1 MKKIDKREVFTEI
14 EINASREQV
23 WSVLT
28 DFEKMPQWSSS
39 FQGIEGEFKEGGKAA
54 SYFKAPIG
62 KKNMKFEH
70 TIIEFKE
77 GVSFGWSDPLTMGMK
92 DHHLYKLEELP
103 NGNTR
108 FIQTDGV
115 EGGATHF
122 LGKLV
127 VNNMK
132 SMYLKFNQELK
143 EQVEKLYPKSN

>member
-1 MKKIDKREVFTEI
+1 MKKIDKKHVFTEI
-14 EINASREQV
+14 EINASRDRV

-28 DFEKMPQWSSS
+28 DFDKMPEWSSS
-39 FQGIEGEFKEGGKAA
+39 FQGIEGEFKEGGKAK

-62 KKNMKFEH
+62 EKNMEFEH
-70 TIIEFKE
+70 TIIEFE
-77 GVSFGWSDPLTMGMK
+77 EEVSFGWSDPLTMGMK
-92 DHHLYKLEELP
+92 DHHIYKLEELP

-108 FIQTDGV
+108 FIQIDGV

-127 VNNMK
+127 TNSMK

-143 EQVEKLYPKSN
+143 ERVEKLYPITK